1 MQQAHRVSALS
12 VLIAL
17 SACSVSTTPPPPLE
31 YSVSIDPMFA
41 RDQIES
47 VAAAVDAWN
56 KAIPELHL
64 TYAAAPCTAPSAQQ
78 ACLSPSFDP
87 PDPSDDVVGA
97 TTRGADDS
105 STVKIY
111 VARIRATAYNVD
123 ALTQQTATH
132 ELGHAMGLQHSA
144 TGTLMAA
151 DVPNQAPTITP
162 ADIAQFWA
170 VRGK

>member
-1 MQQAHRVSALS
+1 MQAHRVLALS

-41 RDQIES
+41 SDQIDS

-56 KAIPELHL
+56 KAIPALHL
-64 TYAAAPCTAPSAQQ
+64 TYVIAPCTTPSAQQ
-78 ACLSPSFDP
+78 ACLSPAFDP
-87 PDPSDDVVGA
+87 PDPSDDVVGE
-97 TTRGADDS
+97 TTRGAADS
-105 STVKIY
+105 SSVKIF
-111 VARIRATAYNVD
+111 VARIRATTYNAD
-123 ALTQQTATH
+123 ALTQQTAAH
-132 ELGHAMGLQHSA
+132 ELGHAMGLQHSG
-144 TGTLMAA
+144 TETLMAA
-151 DVPNQAPTITP
+151 DVPNQAPSITS